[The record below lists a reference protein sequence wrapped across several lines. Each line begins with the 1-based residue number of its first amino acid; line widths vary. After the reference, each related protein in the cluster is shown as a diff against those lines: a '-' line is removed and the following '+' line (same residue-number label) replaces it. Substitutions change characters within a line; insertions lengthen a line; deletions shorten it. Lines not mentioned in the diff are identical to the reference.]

1 MTPLLATNWWSLL
14 IRGLLAIIVE
24 SIAFVLP
31 GITFGALVILFGV
44 YALLD
49 GMLGIAGALR
59 ASRSHERWGWLLFE
73 GIAGIVAAA
82 ITILWPAITAVA
94 LVYVIGFW
102 ALMTGALEI
111 ATAIQLRRYVPGEW
125 ILALTGLASIV
136 FGVLVIAV
144 PLAGAL
150 AIALYV
156 GVYAMFFGVLM
167 VSLGI
172 RLKGRTQTFDTGS
185 PISLPTR

>member
-14 IRGLLAIIVE
+14 IRGLLAIIVGLV
-24 SIAFVLP
+24 AFAFP
-31 GITFGALVILFGV
+31 GITLGALVILFGV

-59 ASRSHERWGWLLFE
+59 ASRNHERWGWLLFE
-73 GIAGIVAAA
+73 GIAGIVAAT
-82 ITILWPAITAVA
+82 ITILWPAITAIA

-111 ATAIQLRRYVPGEW
+111 ATAIQLRRYIPGEW
-125 ILALTGLASIV
+125 ILAISGLASIV
-136 FGVLVIAV
+136 FGIVVIAV

-150 AIALYV
+150 AIALCV
-156 GVYAMFFGVLM
+156 GVYAMLFGVLM
-167 VSLGI
+167 VGLGI
-172 RLKGRTQTFDTGS
+172 RLRGRTQTIDTGS
-185 PISLPTR
+185 PLRTA

>member
-1 MTPLLATNWWSLL
+1 MVPLLATNWWSLL
-14 IRGLLAIIVE
+14 IRGLLAIVVGL
-24 SIAFVLP
+24 IAFVLP

-59 ASRSHERWGWLLFE
+59 ASRAHERWGWLLFE

-102 ALMTGALEI
+102 AVMTGALEI

-125 ILALTGLASIV
+125 ILGVTGLASIV

-150 AIALYV
+150 AIALCV
-156 GVYAMFFGVLM
+156 GVYTLFFGVLM

-172 RLKGRTQTFDTGS
+172 RLRGRTQTFDAGS
-185 PISLPTR
+185 PISIPTR